1 MIRRWLNMHPFVFFR
16 KNKINLSLA
25 ESPWTKNSTLH
36 PALCSCHLLSHLCS
50 RSFSVDASLTSLVLL
65 RYATLHYSEAPARMQ
80 ATLLGWADVLMTSV
94 RQGLGGG
101 ETELSISAALQTL
114 PPLWNPDIAYD
125 SAAKRLRSIRY
136 IVTQYFWMASA
147 VAPQTP
153 KRHLYSKFYKSKK
166 PHEEKSTAS
175 KGKCSFFS
183 STWGVL
189 LFWWIPLKLAQQ
201 IGRIDISVCFVCD
214 LVSPKGVVSR
224 GDIFLRGK
232 KDRTALQA

>member
-1 MIRRWLNMHPFVFFR
+1 MR
-16 KNKINLSLA
+16 LSPL
-25 ESPWTKNSTLH
+25 W
-36 PALCSCHLLSHLCS
+36 CC
-50 RSFSVDASLTSLVLL
+50 
-65 RYATLHYSEAPARMQ
+65 YATLHYSEAPARMQ

-125 SAAKRLRSIRY
+125 SAAKRLRSIQY
-136 IVTQYFWMASA
+136 IVAQYFWMASA

-166 PHEEKSTAS
+166 PQEEKSTAS